1 MKTAI
6 IYNDRF
12 IDHDT
17 GPSHPECPGR
27 LEAIIS
33 RLRDSGTWDRL
44 VRPDFEPA
52 DMAWIERVH
61 STAYINRLRSACEQG
76 RMFIDVPD
84 SAICPGSFDVARLAV
99 GGILAAVDAVMAG
112 QVDNALCA
120 LRPPGHHAEHD
131 RSMGFCM
138 FNNIAIAAEY
148 LLEKHGLKRVAIVD
162 FDVHHGNGTQHT
174 FESRDDVLFISLHE
188 DPQFMYPGTG
198 YAHEEGMGR
207 GQGLTVNVPLMPR
220 STDYDYRQAFQ
231 KQVIPAVDSFKPQFL
246 LVSAGYDPHELD
258 PIGHQRVTDEG
269 FAWMAAELRAAA
281 DRLCGGRLLV
291 ALEGGYHFEA
301 QAKCVEQLLEV
312 LLAPPEAS

>member
-6 IYNDRF
+6 IYDDRF

-27 LEAIIS
+27 LEAIVS
-33 RLRDSGTWDRL
+33 RLRDDGMWDRL
-44 VRPDFEPA
+44 ERPDFGPA

-61 STAYINRLRSACEQG
+61 AKAYIDRLRSACEQG

-99 GGILAAVDAVMAG
+99 GGTLAAVDAVMAG

-120 LRPPGHHAEHD
+120 LRPPGHHAEYD

-148 LLEKHGLKRVAIVD
+148 LLQKHGLKRVAIVD

-174 FESRDDVLFISLHE
+174 FERRNDVLFISLHE
-188 DPQFMYPGTG
+188 DPRYQYPGTG
-198 YAHEEGMGR
+198 YAHEQGVDAGEGF
-207 GQGLTVNVPLMPR
+207 TINVPLMPR
-220 STDYDYRQAFQ
+220 STDYDYRQAFRE
-231 KQVIPAVDSFKPQFL
+231 QVIPALDEFKPQFL
-246 LVSAGYDPHELD
+246 LSSAGYDPHELD
-258 PIGHQRVTDEG
+258 PLGHMQVTDEG
-269 FAWMAAELRAAA
+269 FAWIAGQLLDSAR
-281 DRLCGGRLLV
+281 RLCENRLLIT
-291 ALEGGYHFEA
+291 LEGGYHLDG
-301 QAKCVEQLLEV
+301 QARCVEQLLE
-312 LLAPPEAS
+312 LMLNPPT